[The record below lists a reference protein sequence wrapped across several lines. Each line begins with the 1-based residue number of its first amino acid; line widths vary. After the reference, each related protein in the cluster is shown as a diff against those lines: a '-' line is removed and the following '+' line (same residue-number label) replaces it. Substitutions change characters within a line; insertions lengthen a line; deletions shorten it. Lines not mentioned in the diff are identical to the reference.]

1 MEQIQL
7 KNPFPEC
14 CTFSFSTIC
23 LEYNGIHPAEESLA
37 RTYSSE
43 KRRAEFVTGR
53 RCAHKAL
60 KKAGYPFLPILKQGD
75 RSPQWPFNI
84 VGSISHGA
92 SLAAAVIR
100 RKHKPLSGVGIDIE
114 DLSREI
120 RTNITGHVL
129 TPWEMDHWLKG
140 EAGVSEA
147 VRIIFSIKEAI
158 YKCFFPIEG
167 VNLGFFDAD
176 VLEFNSGSFK
186 ARLLK
191 NPFKEKTEIPLT
203 LNGTLQI
210 EKNVVFSAIK
220 YPWR

>member
-1 MEQIQL
+1 MEHIQL
-7 KNPFPEC
+7 KNPYPEC
-14 CTFSFSTIC
+14 CTFSFSPIC
-23 LEYNGIHPAEESLA
+23 LEYEGIHPAEKTLA
-37 RTYSSE
+37 LTCSSE

-60 KKAGYPFLPILKQGD
+60 KEAGYPFLPILKQSN
-75 RSPQWPFNI
+75 RSPQWPFNV

-92 SLAAAVIR
+92 SLAAALIK
-100 RKHKPLSGVGIDIE
+100 RKHKPLSGIGIDIE

-129 TPWEMDHWLKG
+129 TPWEIDHWLKG
-140 EAGVSEA
+140 EAAVSEA

-158 YKCFFPIEG
+158 YKCFYPLEG
-167 VNLGFFDAD
+167 INLGFFDAD
-176 VLEFNSGSFK
+176 VLEFDSCSFK

-191 NPFKEKTEIPLT
+191 NPFKGKADIPLA

-210 EKNVVFSAIK
+210 TKDVVFAAIK
-220 YPWR
+220 HP